1 MKSTRSSDRQ
11 RFVARVAQGI
21 SWATLDEDLAH
32 HVIEQGDF
40 MDGKNRSSRLGDA
53 LQGEAHGAAVED

>member
-1 MKSTRSSDRQ
+1 MQ

-21 SWATLDEDLAH
+21 SGATLDEDLAH

-40 MDGKNRSSRLGDA
+40 MDGKNRSS
-53 LQGEAHGAAVED
+53 